1 MKRIN
6 YDLLKKTND
15 KENFEDGYKAIFN
28 KNLSDKELEWT
39 VWKKAND
46 PNGTLKESVEELLTA
61 DFHQLVGVYKRFRAL
76 NVKYTKKDKNGK
88 DVKSD
93 QYAEL
98 EKIFNYTSGYDA
110 KIAEF
115 FIKWAEKL
123 EIRSCY
129 YCEMSYV
136 NTYTMFDYK
145 GTTAIKKRQ
154 FDLDHF
160 LPKAKCPCVG
170 LSLYNFVPSCQV
182 CNSRIKLDN
191 MPDVEYDDYEQISPT
206 SANAKFDENI
216 TVRLR
221 LSPSGKYLLAGRY
234 IYLKAQKPYRQYVD
248 FFRLNERY
256 SFHKPEAERIKKLK
270 ERYPQSNIRKIAKL
284 LGLREKEVEEDIF
297 NLQYLK
303 EKGRCFEKFTRDL
316 LTK

>member
-6 YDLLKKTND
+6 YDLLNKTND
-15 KENFEDGYKAIFN
+15 KKNFEDGYKAIFN
-28 KNLSDKELEWT
+28 KELSAKESEWT
-39 VWKKAND
+39 AWKNTND
-46 PNGTLKESVEELLTA
+46 PNGMLKESVEELLTA
-61 DFHQLVGVYKRFRAL
+61 DFHQLVGVYKRFIAL
-76 NVKYTKKDKNGK
+76 NVKDTKKDKNGK
-88 DVKSD
+88 NVKSD
-93 QYAEL
+93 QYVEL

-136 NTYTMFDYK
+136 NTYTILDNT
-145 GTTAIKKRQ
+145 GTTVVKKRL

-160 LPKAKCPCVG
+160 LPKGKCPCVG

-182 CNSRIKLDN
+182 CNSRIKLDY
-191 MPDVEYDDYEQISPT
+191 MPNVDYNDYELISPT
-206 SANAKFDENI
+206 SANAEFDKNI

-221 LSPSGKYLLAGRY
+221 LSPTGKYLLAGRY
-234 IYLKAQKPYRQYVD
+234 IYLKAQSPYRQYVD
-248 FFRLNERY
+248 FFHLNERY

-270 ERYPQSNIRKIAKL
+270 DRYPQSKIRKIANL

-316 LTK
+316 LMK